1 MLEDGYSY
9 PYKHSC
15 ALALNCFQRIKW
27 SKILEIAELC
37 LLLQGK
43 LGRLAE

>member
-1 MLEDGYSY
+1 MLEDAYSY
-9 PYKHSC
+9 PFKHSC
-15 ALALNCFQRIKW
+15 ALVTNRSQRIKW
-27 SKILEIAELC
+27 SKILKIAELC

>member
-1 MLEDGYSY
+1 MLEDVYSY
-9 PYKHSC
+9 PFKDCCTLVTNRS
-15 ALALNCFQRIKW
+15 QRIKW